1 MQRRLDVEYLHDLAT
16 KAAVARENGNGT
28 VLRLESALPALT
40 LERVAAL
47 LSRAP
52 LGEDGD

>member
-1 MQRRLDVEYLHDLAT
+1 MQRRLDAEYLRDLAT
-16 KAAVARENGNGT
+16 EAAVARENGNGT
-28 VLRLESALPALT
+28 VLRLESALPAST